1 MYPIKKPTVG
11 LDIIAMPPRPP
22 ASTGNP
28 SSARSRNR
36 IILNTPM
43 GPRIEPAKKT
53 DIFCKIIGTGTAGIT
68 RLGKSPNI
76 YISAVKKDMSTMFLI
91 EI

>member
-1 MYPIKKPTVG
+1 
-11 LDIIAMPPRPP
+11 
-22 ASTGNP
+22 
-28 SSARSRNR
+28 
-36 IILNTPM
+36 M

-91 EI
+91 KI